1 MLKPLP
7 FATQTFRTIVED
19 GLLYVDKTAQ
29 IYELIRHP
37 NGVYFLSRPRR
48 FGKSLLISTLEEIFK
63 GEKELFHGLWLYTSD
78 YAWQPYPV
86 LRIDFS
92 WHNVTNAD
100 SLQLVIDSYIA
111 ELAEAHGVQ
120 VNGFDYQSRF
130 RNLISQLGKKSKV
143 VILIDEYDKPI
154 LDNVERISEAQ
165 RIRDILKNFYTIIKS
180 MDRYIRFVLITGISK
195 FSRVGIFSGMN
206 NLLDLTLHPRF
217 ATLLGI
223 TEDELRSNFADY
235 LTDFAQNEAFEPKD
249 LLTQMRY
256 WYDGFRFTAEEE
268 NVYNPYSLLH
278 SFHHR
283 RLANFW
289 FESGTPTFLI
299 KLIKE
304 RQYDVQ
310 PLEAL
315 EVPELSFST
324 YEIERLELIPLLFQT
339 GYLTIKGYRRDEFGE
354 LYTLSYPNYEVKSAF
369 LSHLLS
375 DYNQTELA
383 LSESLLRRLLDAL
396 GKRDL
401 VTFFNVLDVF
411 FANIDYDLQVDHEKY
426 YQTIF
431 YLIFLLLG
439 VRVTAEVKTN
449 QGRIDVVIELTDH
462 IFLFEFKLDGS
473 AEDALQQIK
482 GNEYYQKYALKGKT
496 ITLVGA
502 NFESKQ
508 RKVVAWKSEEMTP
521 LPTTG

>member
-7 FATQTFRTIVED
+7 FATQTFRKIVED
-19 GLLYVDKTAQ
+19 GLLYVDKTKH
-29 IYELIRHP
+29 IYELIQHP
-37 NGVYFLSRPRR
+37 DGVYFLSRPRR

-63 GEKELFHGLWLYTSD
+63 GEKELFRGLWLYESD
-78 YAWQPYPV
+78 YKWQSYPV

-100 SLQLVIDSYIA
+100 SLQVVIDSYLT
-111 ELAEAHGVQ
+111 ELAEAHGIRL
-120 VNGFDYQSRF
+120 NGFDYQSRF
-130 RNLISQLGKKSKV
+130 RNLILQLGQKAKV

-154 LDNVERISEAQ
+154 LDNVAQIDEAQ
-165 RIRDILKNFYTIIKS
+165 RIRDVLKNFYTIIKA
-180 MDRYIRFVLITGISK
+180 MDRYIRFVFITGISK

-217 ATLLGI
+217 ATLFGI
-223 TEDELRSNFADY
+223 TEDELRSDFAEY
-235 LTDFAQNEAFEPKD
+235 LADFAQNEGIEPDELVAK
-249 LLTQMRY
+249 MRY

-278 SFHHR
+278 AFHHR

-289 FESGTPTFLI
+289 FESGTPAFLI

-304 RQYDVQ
+304 RQIDIQ
-310 PLEAL
+310 PFDSL

-339 GYLTIKGYRRDEFGE
+339 GYLTIKGFRQDEFGE
-354 LYTLSYPNYEVKSAF
+354 LYTLSYPNYEVRSAF
-369 LSHLLS
+369 LSQLLS

-396 GKRDL
+396 TKRDL
-401 VTFFNVLDVF
+401 DLFFKVLDVF
-411 FANIDYDLQVDHEKY
+411 FANIDYDLHVDHEKY

-439 VRVTAEVKTN
+439 VRVAAEVKTN
-449 QGRIDVVIELTDH
+449 HGRIDVAIELTNH

-473 AEDALQQIK
+473 AQEALQQIK
-482 GNEYYQKYALKGKT
+482 KNEYAQRYSLKAKALTMVGVNFDSVKRKIVDWKQET
-496 ITLVGA
+496 I
-502 NFESKQ
+502 EI
-508 RKVVAWKSEEMTP
+508 
-521 LPTTG
+521 LPK